1 LEDFKHI
8 QSAHCENGV
17 TSSLMNFYGIEG
29 ITEPL
34 AFGIGSGL
42 FYIHIP
48 FMKINGGPA
57 VSYRSFPGVI
67 FKRTS
72 KLLNVPIVSQKF
84 NSEEK
89 AMNYLDDLLE
99 KGRVTGCQVG
109 VYNLPYFAPEYRFHF
124 NAHNIIVYGKQGDNY
139 LISDPTMEV
148 KTTLTRK
155 ELQLV
160 RFAKG
165 PLAPKGHL
173 YAPEKKIITEV
184 DIPRAIRKGIK
195 KNHNFMLKAPGSF
208 VGISGIGYT
217 ARQITKWRDKL
228 GVRRAGLHLGQI
240 IRMQEEIGTGGG
252 GFRYIYAAFLEEAHA
267 YIPNDSLLE
276 LSNEFTKSGDLWRNT
291 AVAMAQVLKGRKTE
305 QSDFVEISER
315 LKEIE
320 TLETATFKKIGAL
333 KLT

>member
-1 LEDFKHI
+1 MKEFKHI

-17 TSSLMNFYGIEG
+17 TSNLMNFYGVKG

-48 FMKINGGPA
+48 FLKINGGPA
-57 VSYRSFPGVI
+57 ISYRSFPGVI

-72 KLLNVPIVSQKF
+72 KLLNVPIVSKKF

-89 AMNYLDDLLE
+89 AMDYLDELLE
-99 KGRVTGCQVG
+99 EGRATGCQVG

-124 NAHNIIVYGKQGDNY
+124 NAHNIIVYGKKGDDY

-148 KTTLTRK
+148 KTVLTRA

-173 YAPEKKIITEV
+173 YLPQKKVIAQV
-184 DIPRAIRKGIK
+184 DISQAIKKGIK
-195 KNHNFMLKAPGSF
+195 KNYKFMYKSPVAF
-208 VGISGIGYT
+208 VGLSGIGYT
-217 ARQITKWRDKL
+217 AKQITKWRAKL
-228 GVRRAGLHLGQI
+228 GVRKAGLYLGQI

-267 YIPNDSLLE
+267 YIPDDALLD
-276 LSNEFTKSGDLWRNT
+276 LSNDFTKSGDLWRNT

-305 QSDFVEISER
+305 QSDFLEISER

-320 TLETATFKKIGAL
+320 ALERATFKKIGNL
-333 KLT
+333 SFV

>member
-1 LEDFKHI
+1 MENFKHI

-17 TSSLMNFYGIEG
+17 TSSLMDFYGVKG

-34 AFGIGSGL
+34 AFGIGAGL

-57 VSYRSFPGVI
+57 VSYRSFPGII

-72 KLLNVPIVSQKF
+72 KLLNVPIVRKKF

-89 AMNYLDDLLE
+89 AMDYLDDLLE
-99 KGRVTGCQVG
+99 QGRVTGCQVG

-124 NAHNIIVYGKQGDNY
+124 NAHNIIVYGKQGENY

-148 KTTLTRK
+148 KTVLTRE

-165 PLAPKGHL
+165 PLAPKGNL
-173 YAPEKKIITEV
+173 YAPEKKIITDV
-184 DIPRAIRKGIK
+184 DIPNAIRKGIK
-195 KNHNFMLKAPGSF
+195 KNYNFMKAPGPF
-208 VGISGIGYT
+208 VGLSGIGYT
-217 ARQITKWRDKL
+217 AKQITKWRDKL

-276 LSNEFTKSGDLWRNT
+276 LSNDFTQSGDLWRNT
-291 AVAMAQVLKGRKTE
+291 AVAMAQVLKGRKTD
-305 QSDFVEISER
+305 QADFIEISER
-315 LKEIE
+315 LREIE
-320 TLETATFKKIGAL
+320 VLETRAFKKIGAL
-333 KLT
+333 KLI